1 MMATQ
6 DPEALKQELKAM
18 VVTECDKAV
27 EPESIDDD
35 EPLFGSQTRLQ
46 LDSIDALQ
54 LSMALQKRFGIRLT
68 DSKELR
74 QAFSSVAILVDYIQ
88 RQS

>member
-6 DPEALKQELKAM
+6 DPAALKQELKAM

-27 EPESIDDD
+27 APESIGDD

-74 QAFSSVAILVDYIQ
+74 QAFSSVAVLVDYIQ
-88 RQS
+88 RQT